1 VLEATYSLTVDF
13 DNGESVHS
21 VSGYASLWRW
31 TRRRVSKFL
40 NDCGLEIDSKSKKP
54 GRLKRKNN
62 DSETAHQTAQKQHI
76 GLLVFSKAY
85 ETDNTETAHP
95 TTQKQHTPIKN
106 RLKDKDIVEIITY
119 LNTTTG
125 KNFRPASKDT
135 KRHINARLSEGFT
148 PTDFQT
154 VIDNQV
160 AVWSNDTKMAQYL
173 RPATLFGPKFESY
186 LQSAN
191 SQPTTQH
198 QPGGLPD
205 YAN

>member
-1 VLEATYSLTVDF
+1 MKNGNWIALRKNITRHLPRSRPFTVLEATYSLTVDF

-85 ETDNTETAHP
+85 ET
-95 TTQKQHTPIKN
+95 TQKP
-106 RLKDKDIVEIITY
+106 
-119 LNTTTG
+119 
-125 KNFRPASKDT
+125 
-135 KRHINARLSEGFT
+135 HI
-148 PTDFQT
+148 Q
-154 VIDNQV
+154 Q
-160 AVWSNDTKMAQYL
+160 L
-173 RPATLFGPKFESY
+173 R
-186 LQSAN
+186 N
-191 SQPTTQH
+191 STH
-198 QPGGLPD
+198 L
-205 YAN
+205 